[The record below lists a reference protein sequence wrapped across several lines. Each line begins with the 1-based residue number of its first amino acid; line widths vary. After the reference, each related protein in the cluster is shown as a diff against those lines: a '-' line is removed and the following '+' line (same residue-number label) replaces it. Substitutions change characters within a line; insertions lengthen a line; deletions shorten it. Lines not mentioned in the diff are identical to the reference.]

1 MSNGGTDKKMDME
14 QAEEN
19 TTDVFP
25 QAAEVPDTEEESA
38 SQRGGRKKRRNASP
52 YLG

>member
-1 MSNGGTDKKMDME
+1 MSNGGTDKKMGME

-38 SQRGGRKKRRNASP
+38 SQGGQKERRNASP